1 MDIFNY
7 ADYDDRLLS
16 FVPNWPLNRSQKP
29 TELAEAG
36 FYYMGES
43 DRTKCF
49 FCYGGLWQWEPE
61 DDPWE
66 QHAMH
71 HPMCG
76 FVLAVRGQEFIDQM
90 RHMKNAKKKA
100 EQFEVPNI
108 LVIPNPL
115 PVDERQE
122 FEELK
127 AERTCKVCLD
137 KKVEISFQPC
147 GHCVTCRFCCRTLD
161 KCPVCRSNIVRKYRI
176 FMA

>member
-16 FVPNWPLNRSQKP
+16 FVPNWPLNRTQKP

-76 FVLAVRGQEFIDQM
+76 FVLAVRGQGFIDQM
-90 RHMKNAKKKA
+90 RHMRNAKKKA
-100 EQFEVPNI
+100 EQFEVPNN
-108 LVIPNPL
+108 LVIQNPL

-147 GHCVTCRFCCRTLD
+147 GHCTFADFAVEH
-161 KCPVCRSNIVRKYRI
+161 
-176 FMA
+176 